1 MTGSASAARP
11 SLDARAGTAP
21 RRLARIAGAL
31 YLVNIVLGAF
41 AIGLVPGMLFVSDDL
56 VKTAHNIQTHET
68 LYRLSLAAHVVVTL
82 TNVPMALLFYEL
94 FKVVNRR
101 LALLDVFFTLVATAV
116 ETATIP
122 NKFTPLA
129 FLHGK
134 TYTGALSTA
143 QMQALEH
150 LPNDLSSI
158 DYAIYGV
165 FYGFDILCVAYLVRT
180 STFMPK
186 FISILLAI
194 DALAYL
200 TGGFTTSTCSAS
212 PGTRPPPGLPSWPG
226 TSPPTWKLPGPLHPS
241 DPGPR
246 RQVHRCVRRGV
257 HLDRCHRG
265 HDRAASA
272 EDERHRRT
280 VRRHRAP

>member
-11 SLDARAGTAP
+11 SLDPRPGSGPGTRPGTAP

-56 VKTAHNIQTHET
+56 AKTAHNIQTHET
-68 LYRLSLAAHVVVTL
+68 LYRLSLAAHIVVTL

-122 NKFTPLA
+122 NEFTPLA

-150 LPNDLSSI
+150 LPNELSSI
-158 DYAIYGV
+158 DYAIYGI

-186 FISILLAI
+186 FIGILLAI

-200 TGGFTTSTCSAS
+200 TGGFTTMIAPGVAS
-212 PGTRPPPGLPSWPG
+212 HL
-226 TSPPTWKLPGPLHPS
+226 SPWVQLTAPIGEGSLCLWLLIG
-241 DPGPR
+241 
-246 RQVHRCVRRGV
+246 GV
-257 HLDRCHRG
+257 NTERWHQ
-265 HDRAASA
+265 RAAEA
-272 EDERHRRT
+272 AAT
-280 VRRHRAP
+280 P